1 MNVIEVNNVSKRIKK
16 FQLTN
21 ISFHVE
27 AGTIAGFIGQNG
39 AGKSTTLKLLLNLL
53 KPDEG
58 ELFIL
63 GKNVADNEVDIKAQI
78 GVVFDELHI
87 PQHLTAKDINSL
99 YRELYPKW
107 KTDTFYEFLERFDVP
122 KYDAIKKMSKGMK
135 AKLGIIVALSYDP
148 KVLLL
153 DEPTSGLDPIVRD
166 EVLELLQTFME
177 QEDRAILISSHITS
191 DLEKIADSIVFIHE
205 GKILFHENKDE
216 LQYGYGIWKGTH
228 EEAKVIPNHAIIGKR
243 DYVFGVEYLVQR
255 EFVSPVI
262 ELTKPTI
269 DELMLF
275 FVRGRKR

>member
-1 MNVIEVNNVSKRIKK
+1 MNVIEVNNVWKRIKK

-39 AGKSTTLKLLLNLL
+39 SGKSTTLKLLLNLL

-107 KTDTFYEFLERFDVP
+107 NTDTFYGLLERFDVP

-205 GKILFHENKDE
+205 GKMLFHENKDE

-228 EEAKVIPNHAIIGKR
+228 EEAKVIPKHAIIGKR

-275 FVRGRKR
+275 FVRGRK

>member
-1 MNVIEVNNVSKRIKK
+1 MNAIEVKNVWKRLKK
-16 FQLTN
+16 FQLKN
-21 ISFHVE
+21 VSFTVE

-53 KPDEG
+53 KPNEG
-58 ELFIL
+58 EIFIL
-63 GKNVADNEVDIKAQI
+63 GKNVTENDPDTKAQI

-87 PQHLTAKDINSL
+87 PQHLTAKDIDTL
-99 YRELYPKW
+99 YGELYPKW
-107 KTDTFYEFLERFDVP
+107 KTETFYQLLERFDVP

-135 AKLGIIVALSYDP
+135 AKLGIIVALSYEP

-191 DLEKIADSIVFIHE
+191 DLEKIADTIIFIHE
-205 GKILFHENKDE
+205 GEILFHENKDA
-216 LQYGYGIWKGTH
+216 LQYGYGIWKGTK
-228 EEAKVIPNHAIIGKR
+228 EEAASIPNHAIIGKR
-243 DYVFGVEYLVQR
+243 DYVFGVEYLVKR
-255 EFVSPVI
+255 EFVHSAI
-262 ELTKPTI
+262 ELAKPTI

-275 FVRGRKR
+275 FVRGNRQ